1 MGDVLKVHFTPE
13 QQDLIGTLD
22 SLAEEADQDNIVAI
36 AYVAQAN
43 DGTYE
48 MSWAGDV
55 SHYSMIDALKALI
68 RAVRKDLR
76 VVEKLEQAT
85 DKATRG

>member
-1 MGDVLKVHFTPE
+1 MGEVVKVHFSPE

-22 SLAEEADQDNIVAI
+22 SLMTEADEDNIVAI
-36 AYVAQAN
+36 GYVAQAN
-43 DGTYE
+43 DGSYE

-68 RAVRKDLR
+68 RAIRKEIRAL
-76 VVEKLEQAT
+76 
-85 DKATRG
+85 G